1 MGLTKKADA
10 VEVDARLKEKG
21 LKQGSPVLL
30 RVFKGDLEVE
40 LWVKSG
46 GHYELFA
53 IYPICAWSGQLGP
66 KVREGDL
73 QAPEGFYSIGKEQL
87 NPNSHYHRAF
97 NLGYPNALDRAFN
110 RTGANLMMHGGCA
123 SVGCIAM
130 TDAAIDE
137 LWLLVTAALNSGQ
150 ERVPVHVFPFRMTDE
165 RLAAFAWHPWADFWR
180 DMKPAYDLFERNH
193 IPPQVSVCD
202 KRYSVQGRTG
212 GGWTPVSQTGCSSN
226 SGRRFTK
233 AGYSVVFRGSGG
245 GDATG
250 SIPRQTRS

>member
-1 MGLTKKADA
+1 MSFWPNGYRNFFSGVGLTKRADPFQ
-10 VEVDARLKEKG
+10 VEERLKEKG
-21 LKQGSPVLL
+21 LRRGSPVFL
-30 RVFKGDLEVE
+30 RIFKGDLEAE
-40 LWVKSG
+40 LWMKSG

-53 IYPICAWSGQLGP
+53 TYSICAWSGQLGP

-73 QAPEGFYSIGKEQL
+73 QTPEGFYSIGKDQL

-97 NLGYPNALDRAFN
+97 NLGYPNALDRAYS
-110 RTGANLMMHGGCA
+110 RTGANLMVHGGCA

-137 LWLLVTAALNSGQ
+137 FWLLVTAALNSGQ

-180 DMKPAYDLFERNH
+180 DMKPAYDLFEESH
-193 IPPQVSVCD
+193 VPPQVSVCD

-212 GGWTPVSQTGCSSN
+212 GGWMPVSQTGCHSS
-226 SGRRFTK
+226 S
-233 AGYSVVFRGSGG
+233 
-245 GDATG
+245 D
-250 SIPRQTRS
+250 RSLQ